1 MGGALEPLGESHY
14 QTLAPYNVNTQQT
27 RTRFWDGRDHQL
39 RDDVSWLKGNHLLQF
54 GGLYQ
59 HNFNW
64 HQRTDNGGGINYQ
77 PVYQLGTSSGAG
89 SGIKMKGFVP
99 AGVPSSKTFGR
110 DYAAVLGLVSA
121 SQQAYT
127 RSGANLK
134 LNSPLTPAFDQSTI
148 PYYSLY
154 FSDTWRVKPTISV
167 TYGLGWALEMP
178 PVEKAGKQV
187 EFVDSSNKPIDVQS
201 YLAARQKAALAGQV
215 FNPIVGFDLVHNTH
229 RKYPYDPYYKQFSPR
244 FAVAWN
250 PHFDADSMGGKAFG
264 TDSTVIR
271 AGYGRIYGRLNG
283 VDLVLVPLLGT
294 GLIQA
299 VQCFGPLATGPA
311 GTCGGTPAT
320 VFRIEPNS
328 LVAPLPAAQP
338 TLPQPLFP
346 GINGVSAGAGEALDP
361 HFRPNVVDSVD
372 FTIQRQVGRN
382 LTFEAGYIGRYIKHE
397 YQPLNVNAV
406 PYMMTLGGQR
416 FDKAYA
422 NMLLQYCGGFAG
434 LAGGG
439 CNAPKGAFALTP
451 QPFFEAALKP
461 TGYCAGFANCTTA
474 VAANEGVN
482 GTGNLNTESV

>member
-1 MGGALEPLGESHY
+1 
-14 QTLAPYNVNTQQT
+14 
-27 RTRFWDGRDHQL
+27 
-39 RDDVSWLKGNHLLQF
+39 
-54 GGLYQ
+54 
-59 HNFNW
+59 
-64 HQRTDNGGGINYQ
+64 
-77 PVYQLGTSSGAG
+77 
-89 SGIKMKGFVP
+89 
-99 AGVPSSKTFGR
+99 
-110 DYAAVLGLVSA
+110 
-121 SQQAYT
+121 
-127 RSGANLK
+127 
-134 LNSPLTPAFDQSTI
+134 
-148 PYYSLY
+148 
-154 FSDTWRVKPTISV
+154 
-167 TYGLGWALEMP
+167 
-178 PVEKAGKQV
+178 
-187 EFVDSSNKPIDVQS
+187 
-201 YLAARQKAALAGQV
+201 
-215 FNPIVGFDLVHNTH
+215 LVHNTH

-482 GTGNLNTESV
+482 GTGNLNTESVWSLWSDLDGGGIGGGPGGSTVPGFIFPRSMLNTPINTSPFGANGQLSSGVGVNASVGYGNYNGAFFSAKMNNWRGITTQSNFTWSKSLSTSAVVQATSADTAADPYNLRRGYG